1 MEYQKVTNLLDTTS
15 DSKPRLI
22 IKKWIEVYGQ
32 SGKAE
37 NRYKPSKQIR
47 FKTTMLQ
54 SDLCNYSD
62 PYIVVKETNNVTDP
76 KNNAYYKKLVCKK
89 RCTIH

>member
-1 MEYQKVTNLLDTTS
+1 
-15 DSKPRLI
+15 
-22 IKKWIEVYGQ
+22 
-32 SGKAE
+32 
-37 NRYKPSKQIR
+37 
-47 FKTTMLQ
+47 MLQ

-62 PYIVVKETNNVTDP
+62 PYIVVKETNNVTHP

>member
-32 SGKAE
+32 SGDAE
-37 NRYKPSKQIR
+37 NRYKPSKQQCYSQTYAITVTHILLL
-47 FKTTMLQ
+47 KKLTMLQ
-54 SDLCNYSD
+54 IQKIMHIIRN
-62 PYIVVKETNNVTDP
+62 
-76 KNNAYYKKLVCKK
+76 
-89 RCTIH
+89 

>member
-32 SGKAE
+32 SGNAE

-62 PYIVVKETNNVTDP
+62 AYIVVKETNNVIDP
-76 KNNAYYKKLVCKK
+76 KNNIYYKKLVCKK